1 MVRSWIAAACPD
13 EQQCQA
19 SDIRGQCSVAR
30 RQVQGFRR
38 QGPVSVASPQTLGS
52 SVNLPPES
60 WCLTPERVAERRHAV
75 APDFNL
81 GF

>member
-19 SDIRGQCSVAR
+19 SDIRGQCLVAR
-30 RQVQGFRR
+30 RQVQGFRL
-38 QGPVSVASPQTLGS
+38 QASGASPQTLGS